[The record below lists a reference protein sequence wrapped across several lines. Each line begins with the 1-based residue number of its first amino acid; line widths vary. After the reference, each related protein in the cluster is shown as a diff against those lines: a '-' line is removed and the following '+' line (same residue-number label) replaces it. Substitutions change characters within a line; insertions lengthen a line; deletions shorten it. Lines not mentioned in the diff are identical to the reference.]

1 MLSQGSTAFWKE
13 QPGLP
18 PPPSALVILDSGCEW
33 KRSGRGEGCKDTEEE
48 SMRALIWDFS
58 GEIHHQ
64 CTQPVIPWTTL
75 FIKSAYESHQD
86 WGELLLHRCTPW
98 AWPGS
103 SLSYLNV
110 QAGLCIYLGA
120 PPLSPTHSPSTCPGL
135 PTPLQVPRGVDHV
148 GIGECG
154 QWDLHLQK
162 KKPQGHLGSSWDR
175 VEQGACACASECVYL
190 FLAAPGI
197 FESPH
202 HLPAGQL
209 QGWIQVL
216 WNLKFTQLGFL

>member
-1 MLSQGSTAFWKE
+1 MA
-13 QPGLP
+13 
-18 PPPSALVILDSGCEW
+18 V
-33 KRSGRGEGCKDTEEE
+33 SGRGVGEGRGVRTLKKSQWE
-48 SMRALIWDFS
+48 LWS
-58 GEIHHQ
+58 G
-64 CTQPVIPWTTL
+64 V
-75 FIKSAYESHQD
+75 SAVKFTVHVPNLWFHEPHSLLNQRYESHQD
-86 WGELLLHRCTPW
+86 WGELLVHRCTPW

-110 QAGLCIYLGA
+110 QAGLCIYPGA
-120 PPLSPTHSPSTCPGL
+120 PTLSPTHSPSTCPGL

-154 QWDLHLQK
+154 QWVLHLQK

-175 VEQGACACASECVYL
+175 VEQGACACASECIYL
-190 FLAAPGI
+190 FLATPGI